1 VTGSD
6 VVVVVV
12 GVVVAVELP
21 SVGEVW
27 LVDDGLG
34 LMVAGG
40 ICVDAP
46 GLVSGGVAPSGLGAG
61 VDGTAT
67 PSSAPEPNTVGTFV
81 TWDRTLPTAREAT
94 MIEKA
99 ARASQAAES
108 RRGDRISIFLLSS
121 STEEINHG

>member
-1 VTGSD
+1 
-6 VVVVVV
+6 
-12 GVVVAVELP
+12 
-21 SVGEVW
+21 
-27 LVDDGLG
+27 
-34 LMVAGG
+34 MVPMNFSPPESPFLLYPFRLREGTLLLNE
-40 ICVDAP
+40 
-46 GLVSGGVAPSGLGAG
+46 GLVSGGLAPSGLGAG

-94 MIEKA
+94 LIEKA